1 MQRAFDDTG
10 DGLPPPRIV
19 ARQPGEWRTMSSNS
33 MAEQGGR
40 TADPAQHPTLTSG
53 HEHCHCAACTPN
65 AESSPPKGEASGHVH
80 VLGRSFDDQVI
91 HTIKNDCVYANVS
104 NSFPSALVYTIS
116 WGGRRYRTLL
126 DTGCSFEFVINGKS
140 NIDANKLMAATK
152 TRHRVKTGG
161 GVVESDTHTWSNQ
174 KMRCQGSEFNVNNV
188 TCLHMDSLDY
198 DAIAGLPWLQ
208 KMQPAINYRTGELKF
223 KNFSWHRDADVFT
236 TGGIATIEAS
246 EVTRRVKH
254 PRKYK
259 QNDRVESV
267 IFVKADSVEV
277 AQAAKELALEPD
289 LTVPG
294 VDPEKQAKV
303 LNRGLPVDQ
312 QRKLCE
318 LVRKF
323 DETGILTQ
331 KDNLPH
337 FSEMRKRPKHWHFKL
352 EDNGL
357 GGAPPKSKPRPM
369 TEVETTELRR
379 QLRWLISHGFLKPS
393 QSSYASGVSFVRK
406 SDGSLRMVTDY
417 RGLNSCTKNLA
428 GPLPDIAVL
437 MDKLG
442 GARYMTALDLVAGY
456 NQLPMHPDSIEKTS
470 ITTVLGQFSY
480 IVCPFGISGLPSFFQ
495 SIMNELFGEFAE
507 PDEVQKKHQNKP
519 ENEGGMNPDVPGARF
534 STFVANMLDD
544 VLVFSNTFEQHMEH
558 VERVLQR
565 FADNQLYLNLSKCT
579 FGFPDANYLGQVV
592 GSGVR
597 KADPSKVSALLNF
610 PSPTTASELRS
621 WLGLGNYVSDY
632 MRDWARIS
640 AVFSEHRGKPKNTKI
655 SFSKEQAKAF
665 NELRVA
671 IAAAPVLQLPD
682 FNKPFYLETDASKY
696 AIGSCLLQEV
706 DGKLLP
712 IAFRSVIMS
721 GAQVNWCITEK
732 EMYALVDATAHWRRY
747 LLDRPFVV
755 RTDHKPNTF
764 FQTQPKLTDK
774 LLRWVDHL
782 AMYDPEYVYVPG
794 EDLIYADLLSRPP
807 IESYEAQERPDWR
820 HCECRLCRVKKYDD
834 GQDRF
839 ERGPSAVPTKQLFK
853 HTCAACDGE
862 PVTGHVTA
870 LVNEEREGACP
881 MWGASPHANHHTKES
896 DVTTG
901 AVFAGLVSEVTGS
914 GDVTLEAIKGAY
926 EDDPHCTAII
936 EVLESES
943 DQHHYNRKYSMKEGL
958 LLLSPTSEEHHWRI
972 VVPKGKPPGEDTVS
986 IRTTLMKKFHEGCS
1000 EGHRDAEATYRRV
1013 RAQFFWPNMYAHC
1026 VKFIKTCH
1034 VCTAHKYMPTKP
1046 KGLLQPLP
1054 APHQP
1059 WEHVT
1064 TDFATCLA
1072 PSRNS
1077 YTGVVYDAV
1086 QVFVDRLS
1094 RRVRLLPCHA
1104 DDTSEATVRNYMD
1117 NVYPQMGL
1125 PQRLTS
1131 DRDPLFT
1138 SKFYTN
1144 VNKIMNVNLKF
1155 TSSHNPR
1162 ADGQSERVVG
1172 VVTTLLRIYCGYHMN
1187 NWVDQLGQLEF
1198 SLNKHVTRSRGN
1210 QTPFLITEGFTPY
1223 APSDFIAPSA
1233 LRGTAADDYVEKRRH
1248 AARLAHDTIVGCQDV
1263 MADRYNR
1270 SRKQHTYKVGDRVM
1284 LKSKHVFPPGEKE
1297 RPSAKMRAK
1306 YVGPYEIIELV
1317 GPNAVKVKLTGGLRN
1332 HPVFSVD
1339 STKPYDEHMRA
1350 SSATRGDD
1358 EEDGNPTWVPL
1369 RIDNYRVNKSR
1380 KRREWLVVW
1389 TNESEERT
1397 WEPLSSFQFEHG
1409 TTQLVVEYEE
1419 NRTGLTRT
1427 TEPVTIT
1434 YTGDRG
1440 TVVQEPDG
1448 FRVYTALAGET
1459 VKSVANTLGVSVQN
1473 LLEQNLLR
1481 YPYRFSAKFKLRDG
1495 DHLRMPIPVY
1505 DPDRFRKG
1513 AFRGRVA
1520 DAIV

>member
-1 MQRAFDDTG
+1 
-10 DGLPPPRIV
+10 
-19 ARQPGEWRTMSSNS
+19 
-33 MAEQGGR
+33 
-40 TADPAQHPTLTSG
+40 
-53 HEHCHCAACTPN
+53 
-65 AESSPPKGEASGHVH
+65 
-80 VLGRSFDDQVI
+80 
-91 HTIKNDCVYANVS
+91 
-104 NSFPSALVYTIS
+104 
-116 WGGRRYRTLL
+116 
-126 DTGCSFEFVINGKS
+126 
-140 NIDANKLMAATK
+140 
-152 TRHRVKTGG
+152 
-161 GVVESDTHTWSNQ
+161 
-174 KMRCQGSEFNVNNV
+174 
-188 TCLHMDSLDY
+188 
-198 DAIAGLPWLQ
+198 
-208 KMQPAINYRTGELKF
+208 
-223 KNFSWHRDADVFT
+223 
-236 TGGIATIEAS
+236 
-246 EVTRRVKH
+246 
-254 PRKYK
+254 
-259 QNDRVESV
+259 
-267 IFVKADSVEV
+267 
-277 AQAAKELALEPD
+277 
-289 LTVPG
+289 
-294 VDPEKQAKV
+294 
-303 LNRGLPVDQ
+303 
-312 QRKLCE
+312 
-318 LVRKF
+318 
-323 DETGILTQ
+323 
-331 KDNLPH
+331 
-337 FSEMRKRPKHWHFKL
+337 
-352 EDNGL
+352 
-357 GGAPPKSKPRPM
+357 
-369 TEVETTELRR
+369 
-379 QLRWLISHGFLKPS
+379 
-393 QSSYASGVSFVRK
+393 
-406 SDGSLRMVTDY
+406 
-417 RGLNSCTKNLA
+417 
-428 GPLPDIAVL
+428 
-437 MDKLG
+437 
-442 GARYMTALDLVAGY
+442 
-456 NQLPMHPDSIEKTS
+456 
-470 ITTVLGQFSY
+470 
-480 IVCPFGISGLPSFFQ
+480 
-495 SIMNELFGEFAE
+495 
-507 PDEVQKKHQNKP
+507 
-519 ENEGGMNPDVPGARF
+519 
-534 STFVANMLDD
+534 
-544 VLVFSNTFEQHMEH
+544 MEH
-558 VERVLQR
+558 VERALRR
-565 FADNQLYLNLSKCT
+565 FADNQLCLNLTKCT
-579 FGFPDANYLGQVV
+579 FGFPHASYLGQVV
-592 GSGVR
+592 GSGTR
-597 KADPSKVSALLNF
+597 QADPSKVSALLNF

-640 AVFSEHRGKPKNTKI
+640 AVFSEHRGKPKNTRI
-655 SFSKEQAKAF
+655 LLSKEQAKAF
-665 NELRVA
+665 DELRTA

-682 FNKPFYLETDASKY
+682 FSKPFYLETDASKY
-696 AIGSCLLQEV
+696 AIGSCLLQEKE
-706 DGKLLP
+706 GKLLP

-747 LLDRPFVV
+747 LLDRPFTV

-820 HCECRLCRVKKYDD
+820 HCECRLCRHIKYDD

-839 ERGPSAVPTKQLFK
+839 ERGPSAVPVKKVFK
-853 HTCAACDGE
+853 HTCAACDVE
-862 PVTGHVTA
+862 LVTGHVTA

-881 MWGASPHANHHTKES
+881 FWGASPHVNHGTRKQ
-896 DVTTG
+896 DVSTG
-901 AVFAGLVSEVTGS
+901 SVFAGLVSEVTGS

-926 EDDPHCTAII
+926 AADPHCTAII

-943 DQHHYNRKYSMKEGL
+943 DQHHYNRKYAMKEGL

-972 VVPKGKPPGEDTVS
+972 VVPKGNPQGEGTVA
-986 IRTTLMKKFHEGCS
+986 IRTTLMKKFHEGSS
-1000 EGHRDAEATYRRV
+1000 EGHRDADSTYRRV

-1026 VKFIKTCH
+1026 VRFVKTCH

-1104 DDTSEATVRNYMD
+1104 SDTSEATVRNYMD

-1138 SKFYTN
+1138 SEFYRG

-1187 NWVDQLGQLEF
+1187 DWVDQLGQLEF

-1223 APSDFIAPSA
+1223 APSDFIAPRA
-1233 LRGTAADDYVEKRRH
+1233 LRGTAADDYVEKQRH

-1263 MADRYNR
+1263 MAERYNR
-1270 SRKQHTYKVGDRVM
+1270 SRKTHNYKVGDRVM

-1306 YVGPYEIIELV
+1306 YVGPYEVVELV
-1317 GPNAVKVKLTGGLRN
+1317 GPNAVKVLLTGGLRN

-1339 STKPYDEHMRA
+1339 STKPYDEHMRV
-1350 SSATRGDD
+1350 SSATRGED
-1358 EEDGNPTWVPL
+1358 EEEDPTWVPL
-1369 RIDNYRVNKSR
+1369 RIDNFRISKSR

-1389 TNESEERT
+1389 TVESEERS
-1397 WEPLSSFQFEHG
+1397 WEPLSSFQSEHG
-1409 TTQLVVEYEE
+1409 TTQLLVEYEE
-1419 NRTGLTRT
+1419 NRTSLTRT
-1427 TEPVTIT
+1427 TEPITIT

-1448 FRVYTALAGET
+1448 FRVYTALVGET
-1459 VKSVANTLGVSVQN
+1459 VKSVANAHGISVQN

-1481 YPYRFSAKFKLRDG
+1481 YPYKFSAMFKLRDG
-1495 DHLRMPIPVY
+1495 DHLRMPML
-1505 DPDRFRKG
+1505 
-1513 AFRGRVA
+1513 A
-1520 DAIV
+1520 